1 MKNDKIA
8 LIDTSANRDEARTR
22 TRFDITRSPNEHLA
36 FGVGEHFCLGSSLA
50 RLEIRLLFEAM
61 AERMTSIEQAGDVR
75 RLRSNFIAGI
85 KTLLIGLR
93 ARTVTSSPKAEAMA
107 SADISSPRH
116 CSRALR

>member
-1 MKNDKIA
+1 MCIRDRFY
-8 LIDTSANRDEARTR
+8 TSANRDEARFEDPF
-22 TRFDITRSPNEHLA
+22 RFDITRSPNEHLA

-85 KTLLIGLR
+85 KTLPIRFTER
-93 ARTVTSSPKAEAMA
+93 AR
-107 SADISSPRH
+107 
-116 CSRALR
+116 